1 MKWGQG
7 LAVGLMGAVLGG
19 GAMLVAAPVS
29 VSAPERSKIESV
41 IRDYILRNPE
51 IIQEAAL
58 KLQSR
63 EIGKLVSANRA
74 AFETPYKNAFAGNPR
89 GDVTLV
95 EFFDYACGYCRQSVA
110 VIDRLLAED
119 RNLRVVYR
127 EFPVLGSDS
136 EAAART
142 SLAAAA
148 VSPAKYNAVHHAL
161 FAAGRPD
168 PATLARVAAAQR
180 VSTTGTPEIE
190 AELGANAQLAAAVS
204 VRGTPAFIVGDEV
217 FPGAVTY
224 ETLKQAIADA
234 RAARK

>member
-7 LAVGLMGAVLGG
+7 LAVGVLGAVLGG

-29 VSAPERSKIESV
+29 VSAPERARIETV

-63 EIGKLVSANRA
+63 EVRKVIAANRA
-74 AFETPYKNAFAGNPR
+74 AFEAPYKNAFAGNPR

-119 RNLRVVYR
+119 KNLRVVYR
-127 EFPVLGSDS
+127 EFPVLGPDS
-136 EAAART
+136 EAAARA

-148 VSPAKYNAVHHAL
+148 MSSAKYNAFHHAL
-161 FAAGRPD
+161 FAAGRPEA
-168 PATLARVAAAQR
+168 ATLARVAAAQR
-180 VSTTGTPEIE
+180 VSTTGTPEIST
-190 AELGANAQLAAAVS
+190 ELNGNAQLAAAIG
-204 VRGTPAFIVGDEV
+204 VRGTPAFIVGEEV

-234 RAARK
+234 RAAGK

>member
-19 GAMLVAAPVS
+19 GAMLVAAPAT
-29 VSAPERSKIESV
+29 VSAPERARIEQV
-41 IRDYILRNPE
+41 VRDYILRNPE

-63 EIGKLVSANRA
+63 EVGKLVSANRA

-119 RNLRVVYR
+119 KNLRVVYR
-127 EFPVLGSDS
+127 EFPVLGPDSD
-136 EAAART
+136 AAARA

-148 VSPAKYNAVHHAL
+148 VSSARYNAFHHAL
-161 FAAGRPD
+161 FAAGRPE
-168 PATLARVAAAQR
+168 PATLARVAAAQG
-180 VSTTGTPEIE
+180 VSMAGTPEIN
-190 AELGANAQLAAAVS
+190 AELSANAQLAAAIG
-204 VRGTPAFIVGDEV
+204 VRGTPAFIVGEEI
-217 FPGAVTY
+217 FPGAVAY
-224 ETLKQAIADA
+224 ETLKQAIADV
-234 RAARK
+234 RAARR